1 MPNIQVLPTLVADMI
16 AAGEVVERPGSVVK
30 ELMEN
35 AIDAGAKNITIELRA
50 GGTPYIRVTDD
61 GCGMSPEDAG
71 VAFLRHA
78 TSKLTSAR
86 GLEAIGTLGFRGE
99 ALAAISAVSR
109 VELTTRQRGAET
121 GTYVALEAGEIQE
134 MRPAGC
140 PEGTTMIVRDLF
152 FNTPARFKFLKSDR
166 AEAQNCIAAA
176 LRCALGHPQVSVKC
190 IRDGRDVFFS
200 PGDGRLDS
208 CVYSLLGRDVAQGF
222 LKAESEWGGVTVRG
236 FISSPRAGRGN
247 RGGQYFFCNERSIHS
262 TMLQSALE
270 QAYRNSI
277 MVGRFPACVLYIT
290 LPCGAVDVNVH
301 PTKNEVKFSDEK
313 SVFDAVYHAALGA
326 LEQENALPA
335 RAQEA
340 SAPRFVQQRL
350 PETKPEP
357 ERFTPQQLRIPT
369 GGGSSPAAT
378 PKPRED
384 FYRRMNAEE
393 YRRELKSG
401 AQRTEIPARPA
412 FGEIKYGAQRPEAP
426 VRPTGEAVKYSALR
440 QDMPAHAAQGE
451 INYNALPIRSPSI
464 SYAAREQNGIEVQH
478 VQSGAEETP
487 FCVIGEVFDCYI
499 LVQRGEELV
508 LIDKHAAHE
517 RILFDQLKAQKR
529 SVMSQT
535 LLMPVT
541 LTPGEADAQLLLE
554 NVPTLEKL
562 GFEIEPFGADSV
574 VLRAVPADT
583 DEAEAKP
590 MLEEILET
598 LRAGLKPDSESAL
611 DEILHTIACKAAIK
625 AGRGSAMQEL
635 DALARRVLTGE
646 VRYCPHGR
654 PVSIVLSK
662 KELDK
667 RFGRLG

>member
-109 VELTTRQRGAET
+109 VELMTRQRGAET
-121 GTYVALEAGEIQE
+121 GTLVVLEAGEIQE
-134 MRPAGC
+134 MRPTGC

-166 AEAQNCIAAA
+166 AEAQNCVAAA

-222 LKAESEWGGVTVRG
+222 LAAESEWGGVTVRG
-236 FISSPRAGRGN
+236 FVSSPRAGRGN
-247 RGGQYFFCNERSIHS
+247 RSGQFFFCNERSIHS

-357 ERFTPQQLRIPT
+357 ERFAPQQLRIPT
-369 GGGSSPAAT
+369 GGGSASTAT

-384 FYRRMNAEE
+384 FYRRMNTED
-393 YRRELKSG
+393 YRREIKSG
-401 AQRTEIPARPA
+401 TLRPEMPARPV
-412 FGEIKYGAQRPEAP
+412 Q
-426 VRPTGEAVKYSALR
+426 GEANYSALR
-440 QDMPAHAAQGE
+440 SAQGE
-451 INYNALPIRSPSI
+451 VNYSTLRSKQGEFNYSALPIRSPSI
-464 SYAAREQNGIEVQH
+464 PYEVREQNGIVVRH
-478 VQSGAEETP
+478 VEIKHASDTEETP
-487 FCVIGEVFDCYI
+487 FRVIGEVFGCYI
-499 LVQRGEELV
+499 LVQQGEELV

-535 LLMPVT
+535 LLVPVT

-554 NVPTLEKL
+554 NAPTLEKL

-598 LRAGLKPDSESAL
+598 LRAGLKPDGESAL

-625 AGRGSAMQEL
+625 AGRSSALQEL

>member
-109 VELTTRQRGAET
+109 VELMTRQRGAET
-121 GTYVALEAGEIQE
+121 GTLVVLEAGEIQE
-134 MRPAGC
+134 MRPTGC

-166 AEAQNCIAAA
+166 AEAQNCVAAA

-222 LKAESEWGGVTVRG
+222 LAAESEWGGVTVRG
-236 FISSPRAGRGN
+236 FVSSPRAGRGN
-247 RGGQYFFCNERSIHS
+247 RSGQFFFCNERSIHS

-357 ERFTPQQLRIPT
+357 ERFAPQQLRIPT
-369 GGGSSPAAT
+369 GGGSASTAT

-384 FYRRMNAEE
+384 FYRRMNTED
-393 YRRELKSG
+393 YRREIKSG
-401 AQRTEIPARPA
+401 TLRPEMPARPA
-412 FGEIKYGAQRPEAP
+412 Q
-426 VRPTGEAVKYSALR
+426 GEANYSALR
-440 QDMPAHAAQGE
+440 SAQGE
-451 INYNALPIRSPSI
+451 VNYSTLRSKQGEFNYSALPIRSPSI
-464 SYAAREQNGIEVQH
+464 PYEVREQNGIVVRH
-478 VQSGAEETP
+478 VEIKHASDTEEAP
-487 FCVIGEVFDCYI
+487 FRVIGEVFGCYI
-499 LVQRGEELV
+499 LVQQGEELV

-535 LLMPVT
+535 LLVPVT

-554 NVPTLEKL
+554 NAPTLEKL

-598 LRAGLKPDSESAL
+598 LRAGIKPDSESAL

-625 AGRGSAMQEL
+625 AGRSSALQEL